1 MLALW
6 APSWPKLKLGVF
18 GSLKAVM
25 FASSPLSFFL
35 FFFLAAT
42 EVQFVVRQAYF
53 ESFAC
58 PFMFEKFPNKM
69 AGRGP

>member
-1 MLALW
+1 MLAPW
-6 APSWPKLKLGVF
+6 AQSWCKLKLGMF

-25 FASSPLSFFL
+25 FSSSPLPVFL

-42 EVQFVVRQAYF
+42 EIQFVMRQADF
-53 ESFAC
+53 ESFTH

-69 AGRGP
+69 ARSGP